1 MVELYIQNG
10 DTIYAPSVL
19 DGIEWDTERKNTPGK
34 LTFKVA
40 KDNALNFTEGNS
52 VVFRVDWV
60 DVFYGF
66 VFQKKSDKDGTISVT
81 AYDQMRYLKNK
92 DTYVYKN
99 KTASELILMLAA
111 DFNLQTGYI
120 EDTGYR
126 IESRVEDNKTLFDII
141 QTALDYTVQNTGDLY
156 VLYDNFGEL
165 TLHAAQDMR
174 VPLIIDADTAENY
187 DYESSIDKDTYNK
200 IKLSYENKDEGKRD
214 IYISQDSE
222 NINQWGVLQYYEK
235 IDENVNGKA
244 KADALLS
251 LYNSKTRNLSVKSAF
266 GDIRVRGGSSV
277 IVNLDIGDVSLQ
289 NYMLVEKAKHNFSEG
304 YHTMDLTLRG
314 GEFIV

>member
-1 MVELYIQNG
+1 M
-10 DTIYAPSVL
+10 
-19 DGIEWDTERKNTPGK
+19 
-34 LTFKVA
+34 
-40 KDNALNFTEGNS
+40 
-52 VVFRVDWV
+52 
-60 DVFYGF
+60 
-66 VFQKKSDKDGTISVT
+66 
-81 AYDQMRYLKNK
+81 
-92 DTYVYKN
+92 
-99 KTASELILMLAA
+99 ILMLAA